1 MNYIFL
7 DTESTGSSTVWDQV
21 LEIGMVWTDENLNI
35 KEKWEMRSRIKD
47 GIVPNLG
54 ACEVTGFSVQDLT
67 QSNYSHL
74 QMVEAMENTLKR
86 WGNAYVFAYNGQNFD
101 YPLIQKTLYKSLKPA
116 YITNTNGK
124 KHGDVL
130 NIIRAAKLINPD
142 VIETP
147 MSDSGNPVFK
157 LDRLMKHEGAHGAM
171 ADTLAMLEV
180 AKKAYNKANSVWK
193 SSLLTISKADT
204 EDIITKQKLFCQLQ
218 WFYGRMRKYLVT
230 HFIFHPVYLA
240 WAQTWDLSNNPEDFF
255 KLDDANLKQALTK
268 SPKVLRTLKA
278 NKSEII
284 LNHKHALT
292 ESPYKEIGVD
302 ELVRRASILHDNFE
316 FKKRVTKILQDIH
329 DEKTAKSITD
339 DKILYPEEMLYAKG
353 FPNNEDQTLM
363 TFFHQFKWEDRVEL
377 IDKFKEER
385 FSRLAE
391 KLIYEEKPE
400 ILPESIK
407 KRVKRDIAERIFST
421 DKQNWTTLPEF
432 YRQIDEKR
440 NKYENDEKKMKL
452 LNDYDEFAQSIQK
465 KYEIA

>member
-54 ACEVTGFSVQDLT
+54 ALEVTGFSVNDLT
-67 QSNYSHL
+67 QSNHSHM

-130 NIIRAAKLINPD
+130 NIIRAAKLVNPD

-204 EDIITKQKLFCQLQ
+204 EEIITKQKLFCQLQ
-218 WFYGRMRKYLVT
+218 WFYGRLRKYLVT
-230 HFIFHPVYLA
+230 HLIFHPVYAA
-240 WAQTWDLSNNPEDFF
+240 WAQTWDLKNNPEDFF
-255 KLDDANLKQALTK
+255 KFK
-268 SPKVLRTLKA
+268 
-278 NKSEII
+278 II
-284 LNHKHALT
+284 
-292 ESPYKEIGVD
+292 
-302 ELVRRASILHDNFE
+302 
-316 FKKRVTKILQDIH
+316 
-329 DEKTAKSITD
+329 
-339 DKILYPEEMLYAKG
+339 M
-353 FPNNEDQTLM
+353 
-363 TFFHQFKWEDRVEL
+363 
-377 IDKFKEER
+377 
-385 FSRLAE
+385 
-391 KLIYEEKPE
+391 
-400 ILPESIK
+400 
-407 KRVKRDIAERIFST
+407 
-421 DKQNWTTLPEF
+421 
-432 YRQIDEKR
+432 
-440 NKYENDEKKMKL
+440 
-452 LNDYDEFAQSIQK
+452 
-465 KYEIA
+465 